1 MGMIY
6 MVARV
11 HLALIDR
18 LGTRKPSHARR
29 MGAESVIRK
38 PKNAQIYTQQDDLRD
53 HSTAEKESAT
63 QLHGGHDTA
72 GESIAVP
79 AVPAAVPAAGYV
91 SGMAYG
97 CDCDYDYDYGHDH
110 GHGDLA
116 LLGDFVHALGV
127 VVDVAYRTGAIVV
140 AVVGCAVLVFDGDSA
155 QYHSEDQRFGHKV
168 LCAAPSPPSFGSTL
182 WRSTVAV
189 AVAVAEAAVAVVAV
203 TFPQVEVGV
212 VRCLAVVPDLD
223 LDLDLDLEALNE
235 GMDQRGAALATYGCP
250 SVDIPALEDDLED
263 GLEDG
268 LGCGLLMSTWL

>member
-1 MGMIY
+1 MGMIC
-6 MVARV
+6 MAARV

-38 PKNAQIYTQQDDLRD
+38 PKNAQSYTQQGDLRD
-53 HSTAEKESAT
+53 QNTAEKESAT

-72 GESIAVP
+72 GESVAVP

-97 CDCDYDYDYGHDH
+97 CDCDCDYDYDYGHDH

-155 QYHSEDQRFGHKV
+155 PYHSEDQRFGHKV

-189 AVAVAEAAVAVVAV
+189 AVDEAAIAVAVVAV

-223 LDLDLDLEALNE
+223 LDLEALNE
-235 GMDQRGAALATYGCP
+235 GIDQRGAALATYGCP
-250 SVDIPALEDDLED
+250 SADIPALED

-268 LGCGLLMSTWL
+268 LGRGLLMSTWV